1 MEINI
6 KIVILSDVM
15 LCSLCCRRNC

>member
-15 LCSLCCRRNC
+15 LCSLHCKRSC